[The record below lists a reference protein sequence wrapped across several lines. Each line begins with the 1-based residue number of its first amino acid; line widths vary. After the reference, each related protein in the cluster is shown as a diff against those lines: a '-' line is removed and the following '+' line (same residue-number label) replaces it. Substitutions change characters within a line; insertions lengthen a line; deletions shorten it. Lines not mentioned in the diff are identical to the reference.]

1 MEKFLDGYFVAKKN
15 LNTIMK
21 DDTVN
26 INRWIKTVGTVIN
39 NNPRTVKEAYK
50 NQKSVSFE
58 LIWKDLTTKLDYDT
72 LKFEFQFTE

>member
-1 MEKFLDGYFVAKKN
+1 MEKFLDGYFVAKKY
-15 LNTIMK
+15 LNTITK

-26 INRWIKTVGTVIN
+26 INRWIETVGTVIN

-58 LIWKDLTTKLDYDT
+58 LIWKEMTTKLDYDT
-72 LKFEFQFTE
+72 LKFDFQFTE